1 MKKRKLYWII
11 GIVLVIALATGGVY
25 MKVKASKQ
33 ATTSTNLRTST
44 VSRGTVTLTISGT
57 GTVQSQQNAMVSW
70 QTSGTVQSVSAS
82 IGQQVKKGDELAALD
97 PSTLPTSVLQAQL
110 DLIEAQEA
118 LAALKEPKTLE
129 IAQAQAALDEAQKAL
144 DALLNPSEAAISQAK
159 LAVIEAQEAVNT
171 AQNYVNKL
179 QYGRGSAEAIAT
191 AQAAYVV
198 AQAEVTRLE
207 EEYKNVGGDP
217 KEDPRKAQALSALE
231 AAKTK
236 RNKALATL
244 NWYKGERTESEIE
257 STLNDL
263 VVAQGT
269 LADAQEALDKLLNP
283 SEVDLALAQAKVDNA
298 RETLESLKAGP
309 SETDLLVAETRVT
322 LAEAA
327 VAQASLTA
335 PFTGTVTDLDVMTG
349 DIVSAGKTAV
359 RIDDLSK
366 LYIELTISEM
376 DIPSVKVGQEATVVF
391 DAISNREYHAVVTRI
406 SMVASVSQGVVNYP
420 VIVQI
425 TDADSSI
432 LPSMTAAVNIIVE
445 KAENVLTVPNN
456 ALRISNGQRLVI
468 VLFEGQQISV
478 PVTVGLAGDSTSEV
492 ISEQLREGDTV
503 VLSSTSTISSGGG
516 SSASNSGTFEF
527 GGGMGPMIP

>member
-1 MKKRKLYWII
+1 MKKRIYWII
-11 GIVLVIALATGGVY
+11 GIILVAALAAGGIY

-33 ATTSTNLRTST
+33 STTSSNVRTST
-44 VSRGTVTLTISGT
+44 VSRGTVTVTIGGT

-70 QTSGTVQSVSAS
+70 QTSGTVESVAAS

-110 DLIEAQEA
+110 DLIEAQDA
-118 LAALKEPKTLE
+118 LETLKEPKTLE
-129 IAQAQAALDEAQKAL
+129 IAQAQAASDEAQTSL
-144 DALLNPSEAAISQAK
+144 DELLNPSESAISQAK
-159 LAVIEAQEAVNT
+159 LAVIKAQEAMDT
-171 AQNYVNKL
+171 AQKYVDKL

-207 EEYKNVGGDP
+207 EEYEHVGGDP
-217 KEDPRKAQALSALE
+217 NEDPRKAQALSALE

-269 LADAQEALDKLLNP
+269 LADAQEALNKLQNP
-283 SEVDLALAQAKVDNA
+283 SEVDLALAQAKVDDA
-298 RETLESLKAGP
+298 QDTLDSLKAGP
-309 SETDLLVAETRVT
+309 TETDLLVAETRVT

-327 VAQASLTA
+327 LAQASLTA

-349 DIVSAGKTAV
+349 DIVSAGTTAL

-366 LYIELTISEM
+366 LYIELMISEM
-376 DIPSVKVGQEATVVF
+376 DIPTVKVGQEASVVF
-391 DAISNREYHAVVTRI
+391 DAISDKEYHAVVTQI

-420 VIVQI
+420 VTVQI
-425 TDADSSI
+425 TDADASI

-445 KAENVLTVPNN
+445 KVENVLTVPNN
-456 ALRISNGQRLVI
+456 ALRTSNGQRSVT
-468 VLFEGQQISV
+468 VMFEGQQISV
-478 PVTVGLAGDSTSEV
+478 PVTVGLAGDSSSEV
-492 ISEQLREGDTV
+492 VGDQLREGDTV

-516 SSASNSGTFEF
+516 STTNNSGQTFEF

>member
-1 MKKRKLYWII
+1 MKKRIYWTI
-11 GIVLVIALATGGVY
+11 GIILVAAIAAGGIY

-33 ATTSTNLRTST
+33 STTSTNLRTST
-44 VSRGTVTLTISGT
+44 VSRGMVTLTISGT
-57 GTVQSQQNAMVSW
+57 GTVQSRQNANVSW
-70 QTSGTVQSVSAS
+70 QASGTVESVSTS
-82 IGQQVKKGDELAALD
+82 IGQEVKKGDELAALD
-97 PSTLPTSVLQAQL
+97 PSTLPTSVLQARL

-118 LAALKEPKTLE
+118 LEELKEPKTLE
-129 IAQAQAALDEAQKAL
+129 IAQAQAAFNEAQAALDE
-144 DALLNPSEAAISQAK
+144 LLHPSEAAISQAK
-159 LAVIEAQEAVNT
+159 LAVIEAQEAADT

-198 AQAEVTRLE
+198 AQSEVARLE
-207 EEYKNVGGDP
+207 EQYEHVGGKP
-217 KEDPRKAQALSALE
+217 SEDPAKAQALSALE

-236 RNKALATL
+236 RNRALATL
-244 NWYKGERTESEIE
+244 NWYKGERSESEVE

-269 LADAQEALDKLLNP
+269 LADTQAALDLLQNP
-283 SEVDLALAQAKVDNA
+283 STVDVTLAQAKVEAAQD
-298 RETLESLKAGP
+298 TLDSLMDGP
-309 SETDLLVAETRVT
+309 TETDLLVAETRVT

-335 PFTGTVTDLDVMTG
+335 PFSGTVTDLDVMTG
-349 DIVSAGKTAV
+349 DIVSAGKVAL
-359 RIDDLSK
+359 RIDDLSR

-391 DAISNREYHAVVTRI
+391 DAISDKEYHAVVTQI
-406 SMVASVSQGVVNYP
+406 SMVASISQGVVNYP
-420 VIVQI
+420 VTVQI

-445 KAENVLTVPNN
+445 KAEDVLTVPNN
-456 ALRISNGQRLVI
+456 ALRTSNGQRSVT

-492 ISEQLREGDTV
+492 ISDQLREGDTV
-503 VLSSTSTISSGGG
+503 VLNSTSTISSGGG

-527 GGGMGPMIP
+527 GGGMGPMLP